1 MKSPTL
7 ADLEARVQE
16 LLQHA
21 DTMRRH
27 IERHEFEDA
36 ALEARALD
44 IYLRGTSTMV
54 KRLAEAAGVDGAPVA
69 ESLAGREG
77 CER

>member
-1 MKSPTL
+1 MKLPTS

-27 IERHEFEDA
+27 IERHEFEAA

-44 IYLRGTSTMV
+44 LYLRGTSRMAE
-54 KRLAEAAGVDGAPVA
+54 RLAEAAGADGAPVG
-69 ESLAGREG
+69 EAGEG
-77 CER
+77 VG